1 MKSDLKPP
9 RFWDKIS
16 GPDLRESQLELKGSE
31 WTLID
36 GRKRARGGSRLRQF
50 VVICVYNYILRKP
63 AEGF

>member
-36 GRKRARGGSRLRQF
+36 GRKRARGESRLRQF
-50 VVICVYNYILRKP
+50 VVICVYILRKP